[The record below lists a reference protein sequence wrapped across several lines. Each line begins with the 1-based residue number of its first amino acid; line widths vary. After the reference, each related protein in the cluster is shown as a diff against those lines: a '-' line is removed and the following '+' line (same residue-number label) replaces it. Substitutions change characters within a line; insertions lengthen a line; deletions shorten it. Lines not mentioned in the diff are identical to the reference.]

1 METVNSFE
9 AMAKLLGIKPAE
21 KKKKKE
27 KVVKCRICG
36 TPMERVPNTNILVC
50 KGEIE
55 KDGVK
60 QPCKN
65 FTYTN
70 LD

>member
-1 METVNSFE
+1 MDVVNNFDD
-9 AMAKLLGIKPAE
+9 MAKLLGIKPV

-27 KVVKCRICG
+27 KVVKCRVCG
-36 TPMERVPNTNILVC
+36 SVMERVPNTNILIC
-50 KGEIE
+50 NGEIE
-55 KDGVK
+55 KDGEK